1 MKSASEIILLYF
13 LRRRMARAAADVSAK
28 ITSNKADLGRFDDEF
43 LTMYLQIQER
53 RDAHDL
59 AD

>member
-1 MKSASEIILLYF
+1 MS
-13 LRRRMARAAADVSAK
+13 RAVADVSAK

-43 LTMYLQIQER
+43 LTIGLQIEQR
-53 RDAHDL
+53 RGAHDL

>member
-13 LRRRMARAAADVSAK
+13 LRRRMAR
-28 ITSNKADLGRFDDEF
+28 ADLGRFDDEF

>member
-1 MKSASEIILLYF
+1 
-13 LRRRMARAAADVSAK
+13 MARAAADVSAK